1 MTAFSASTS
10 IVFAIVLPIIISCS
24 SRIIALFLTLVKQI
38 MIWYNLTMKL
48 TEEIVMTA
56 PTVKIGGDA
65 VKVEE
70 APAET
75 PADSE
80 QPQE

>member
-1 MTAFSASTS
+1 MTELRAS
-10 IVFAIVLPIIISCS
+10 IRMLFAVGFAIIISCS
-24 SRIIALFLTLVKQI
+24 ARIVPRFLTLVKQI
-38 MIWYNLTMKL
+38 MVWYNLTMKL

-75 PADSE
+75 PENSE